1 MFEAYAIYVVVLGV
15 GALIGVMTPVI
26 KLNNSITKLTTTIEF
41 LHKEN
46 QQQNERINSHSLKL
60 DDHEKRITKLEVH

>member
-1 MFEAYAIYVVVLGV
+1 MIEAYAIYLVIIGL

-26 KLNNSITKLTTTIEF
+26 KLSNSITELTTTLEF

-46 QQQNERINSHSLKL
+46 QHQNERIDSHSRKL
-60 DDHEKRITKLEVH
+60 DDHEKRITKLEVK